1 MKKIAFFDTKPYD
14 KAFFDIY
21 GKNYD
26 IKYFENKLNPDTA
39 ALATGFDGVVV
50 FVNDDVSGTTIDRLY
65 EGGVRVLALRS
76 AGFNNVDFKAA
87 YGKISVVRVPAYSP
101 HAVAEHAM
109 ALLLTLNRKTHKAY
123 NRTREFDFRL
133 SGLTGF
139 DLCGKTVGVIGT
151 GKIGKIFAEI
161 CKGFSMKVIAYDPY
175 PAKDSGLEYVS
186 LERIF
191 AESDIISLHCPLTDS
206 TYHLIDNT
214 AVFAMKD
221 GVYIINT
228 SRGQLID
235 SAALLSALKS
245 GKIGGAALDVYEEE
259 SEFFFEDYSQSII
272 KDDVLSLL
280 VSMPNVIVTSHQAF
294 LTREALES
302 IALTT
307 IKNLDEFFSGSSL
320 TNEICYQC
328 KTGDVGTNCEK
339 RSAGERCF

>member
-1 MKKIAFFDTKPYD
+1 MRKIAFFDTKPYD
-14 KAFFDIY
+14 RTFFDIY
-21 GKNYD
+21 GKNYE
-26 IKYFENKLNPDTA
+26 IKYFENKLNADTA
-39 ALATGFDGVVV
+39 TLAAGFDGVVA
-50 FVNDDVSGTTIDRLY
+50 FVNDDLSGETINKLY

-76 AGFNNVDFKAA
+76 AGFNNVDFRAA
-87 YGKISVVRVPAYSP
+87 FEKITVVRVPAYSP

-109 ALLLTLNRKTHKAY
+109 ALLLTLNRKIHKAY

-139 DLCGKTVGVIGT
+139 DLYGKTIGIIGT
-151 GKIGKIFAEI
+151 GKIGRIFADI
-161 CKGFSMKVIAYDPY
+161 CKGFSMKILASDPY

-186 LERIF
+186 VDRIL
-191 AESDIISLHCPLTDS
+191 AESDIISLHCPLTED
-206 TYHLIDNT
+206 TYHLIDSA
-214 AVFAMKD
+214 AVFAMKS

-259 SEFFFEDYSQSII
+259 AEFFFEDFSQSIV

-294 LTREALES
+294 LTREALDS
-302 IALTT
+302 IASTT
-307 IKNLDEFFSGSSL
+307 IKNLDEFFSGDKL

-328 KTGDVGTNCEK
+328 KTGDVGTKCEK
-339 RSAGERCF
+339 RAAGERCF